1 MSLLQGRTTTRK
13 SNPMLHESRALRRA
27 SDAASARAHAR
38 RPMMVLGTAAATLL
52 GITLTAGIVSVPA
65 SGSEL
70 PDPTA
75 AFAQLVTGTERH
87 AKIADE
93 AAIPLVEAKDAVLDA
108 QALGYHIAVSGLDVS
123 AAPAV
128 DVSELQDDIDALQ
141 DRDAMS
147 SLVVTVLTGQVEAEK
162 EALVSATETLQDAFT
177 AAQEKK
183 AADDAAAAAA
193 AQAAAEAAALAS
205 ANTVDGAKATAQQLM
220 SSRYGWGGDQFS
232 CLDSLWNKESGW
244 NYQAYN
250 PSGATGIPQALPGS
264 KMASE
269 GSDWQTNAA
278 TQIAWGLGYIS
289 AVYGTPCSAWGHSQ
303 AMNWY

>member
-1 MSLLQGRTTTRK
+1 
-13 SNPMLHESRALRRA
+13 
-27 SDAASARAHAR
+27 
-38 RPMMVLGTAAATLL
+38 MMILGTAAATLL

-70 PDPTA
+70 PDPGA
-75 AFAQLVTGTERH
+75 AVAQLVTGAEPH

-93 AAIPLVEAKDAVLDA
+93 AAIPLIEAKDAVLDA
-108 QALGYHIAVSGLDVS
+108 QALGYHVAVSGLDVS

-128 DVSELQDDIDALQ
+128 DVSELQDDMDALK
-141 DRDAMS
+141 DRDTMS
-147 SLVVTVLTGQVEAEK
+147 PLVVTVLTEQVEAATT
-162 EALVSATETLQDAFT
+162 ALVSDTATLQDAFT

-193 AQAAAEAAALAS
+193 AQAEAAAAALAA

-232 CLDSLWNKESGW
+232 CLESLWNKESGW

-289 AVYGTPCSAWGHSQ
+289 SVYGTPCSAWGHSQ